1 MVLARSLDEASS
13 GALVYVD
20 RQGHVRSP
28 TRYRV
33 FQGMSYVGLGAI
45 AALPV
50 FYGLLFGAVGAVAG
64 MSFVAFSALRIRP
77 SLAVQRAVRLSAHGM
92 YEEAEALLDR
102 VLTSRLAPR
111 ATRAAAYQ
119 GMAVCRGMSGDYES
133 ALRHVRHARERFPAV
148 QSSLR
153 FRMGSYLEIHLLV
166 NLDRVAEARQR
177 LDAVGPAPEGEYLR
191 VAHWTAEMYVWLAED
206 AHARPAAAG
215 AAAPELSSPASS
227 ASSAVSALSDDEMH
241 ERARKALSMTA
252 GSALLGLCAW
262 VHTRRGDDDQA
273 EHLLREAFDRMADE
287 RIERMMPRLHA
298 WMVAHRPA
306 PQEDEW

>member
-1 MVLARSLDEASS
+1 MPVAGGRGRGPKVVLARSLDEASS

-50 FYGLLFGAVGAVAG
+50 FYGLLFGPVGAVAG
-64 MSFVAFSALRIRP
+64 LGFVAFSALRIRP

-92 YEEAEALLDR
+92 YEEAEALLER
-102 VLTSRLAPR
+102 VITSRLAPQ

-119 GMAVCRGMSGDYES
+119 GLAVCRGMRGDYDS
-133 ALRHVRHARERFPAV
+133 ALRYVRYARERFPAV
-148 QSSLR
+148 QSSVR
-153 FRMGSYLEIHLLV
+153 FRMGSYLEVHLLV
-166 NLDRVAEARQR
+166 NLGRADEARQR
-177 LDAVGPAPEGEYLR
+177 LQAVGPVPEGEYLR
-191 VAHWTAEMYVWLAED
+191 VAHWTAEMYVWLGGDEGARALAGD
-206 AHARPAAAG
+206 ARPA
-215 AAAPELSSPASS
+215 LS
-227 ASSAVSALSDDEMH
+227 LSDDEVH

-262 VHTRRGDDDQA
+262 VHTQRGDDDQA
-273 EHLLREAFDRMADE
+273 EHLLREAFDRMVDE

-298 WMVAHRPA
+298 WMVAHQPA
-306 PQEDEW
+306 PQEEEW